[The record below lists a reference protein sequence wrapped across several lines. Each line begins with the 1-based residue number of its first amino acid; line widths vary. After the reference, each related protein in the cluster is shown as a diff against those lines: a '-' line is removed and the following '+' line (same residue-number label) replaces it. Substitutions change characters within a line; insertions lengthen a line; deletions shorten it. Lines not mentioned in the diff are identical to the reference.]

1 MANQKIQEE
10 TEQRTVFQRHHHEIL
25 QELHRAFLTHNASP
39 ALRNSDDTLL
49 RLYGQMQ
56 YHLGWLDQ
64 QLLPADGHPG
74 KLLRPKLL
82 LLSYELA
89 WAQEQPA
96 SSRFPELPL
105 RPALA
110 AAAAVELAHNFTL
123 LHDDVE
129 DGDIERRHRPT
140 VWSLWGIPQAILVG
154 DAMLALT
161 RLHLWRVLDE
171 GVAPATALDLA
182 KLLDAALLKLTEGQH
197 LDISFEQRQQVSLS
211 SYEEMISRKTAHLMR
226 CAIEMGATLG
236 TRNRGVIEG
245 LARVGHAL
253 GLAFQVRD
261 DMLGVWAS
269 EAESGKLPA
278 GDIYRRKKSLPILHA
293 FQCAQPDDQQ
303 ALAKMYNQ
311 GTPIT
316 QDQAQEV
323 LAIFARTQTR
333 EYCTHVLIQWCQQA
347 YLALD
352 QIATSHNALAARART
367 DLETIIDFVRER

>member
-1 MANQKIQEE
+1 MVNQRIKSGIDE
-10 TEQRTVFQRHHHEIL
+10 RTVFQRYHQEIL
-25 QELHRAFLTHNASP
+25 QELHRAFLTHNASL
-39 ALRNSDDTLL
+39 AQRNGDDTLL

-89 WAQEQPA
+89 WAHEQSPSTL
-96 SSRFPELPL
+96 SSELPL
-105 RPALA
+105 RLALP

-123 LHDDVE
+123 LHDDIQ

-140 VWSLWGIPQAILVG
+140 VWSVWGVPQAILVG

-171 GVAPATALDLA
+171 GVEPATALELA
-182 KLLDAALLKLTEGQH
+182 KLLDTALLKLTEGQH
-197 LDISFEQRQQVSLS
+197 LDISFEQRQQVSLA
-211 SYEEMISRKTAHLMR
+211 SYEEMIGRKTACLMR

-236 TRNRGVIEG
+236 THNREVIEG
-245 LARVGHAL
+245 LARFGHAL

-261 DMLGVWAS
+261 DMLGVWATQ
-269 EAESGKLPA
+269 AESGKLPA
-278 GDIYRRKKSLPILHA
+278 GDIYRRKKSLPVLHA
-293 FQCAQPDDQQ
+293 FQYAQPDDCQ
-303 ALAKMYNQ
+303 ALAQLYHQ
-311 GTPIT
+311 DTPIT
-316 QDQAQEV
+316 QEQAQEV

-333 EYCTHVLIQWCQQA
+333 EYCNQVLAQWCHQAQQ
-347 YLALD
+347 ALD
-352 QIATSHNALAARART
+352 QVVTRGAPTARARS
-367 DLETIIDFVRER
+367 DLEAIIDLVRER